1 MYDLLRPVRLRRR
14 KNRRLTHVLDGVYLL
29 AVAPALLWYALRVG
43 EGELRLVMLSAMGL
57 GALLYVLALSPLLR
71 PLWDFW
77 LGAAA
82 LTPGGAP
89 SVAPCVVDGG
99 AGEKIAAAGKKAFPF
114 RRKCAMI
121 KKKTAKEASTHGTEE
136 KSGAPHQPRPGAAD
150 RRAGDLPGH
159 RADTGGTAPQRG
171 QTAAGG
177 AGTPAANAD
186 PGEPGAG
193 VRSGQEGRRGI
204 HQGSGA

>member
-1 MYDLLRPVRLRRR
+1 MGTVVSAQLWGYLTAAALGAAAAAVYDLLRPVRLRRR

-82 LTPGGAP
+82 ATARLLWRPVSWMA
-89 SVAPCVVDGG
+89 AL
-99 AGEKIAAAGKKAFPF
+99 AKKIAAAGKKPF
-114 RRKCAMI
+114 LFA
-121 KKKTAKEASTHGTEE
+121 AS
-136 KSGAPHQPRPGAAD
+136 A
-150 RRAGDLPGH
+150 L
-159 RADTGGTAPQRG
+159 
-171 QTAAGG
+171 
-177 AGTPAANAD
+177 
-186 PGEPGAG
+186 
-193 VRSGQEGRRGI
+193 
-204 HQGSGA
+204 

>member
-1 MYDLLRPVRLRRR
+1 MGTVVSAQLWGYLTAAALGAAAAAVYDLLRPVRLRRR

-82 LTPGGAP
+82 ATARLLWRPVSWMA
-89 SVAPCVVDGG
+89 AL
-99 AGEKIAAAGKKAFPF
+99 AKKIAAAGKKAFPF

-136 KSGAPHQPRPGAAD
+136 KSGAPH
-150 RRAGDLPGH
+150 
-159 RADTGGTAPQRG
+159 
-171 QTAAGG
+171 
-177 AGTPAANAD
+177 
-186 PGEPGAG
+186 
-193 VRSGQEGRRGI
+193 
-204 HQGSGA
+204 